1 MARLNRRRKR
11 TDKERVEMRTKMIL
25 QPDGWWDIIPIEFEI
40 PVPTSNN
47 VFITKID
54 DLLEIIDSVKEE
66 Q

>member
-1 MARLNRRRKR
+1 MTQHTNIKY
-11 TDKERVEMRTKMIL
+11 TDHKTKLIL
-25 QPDGWWDIIPIEFEI
+25 QPDGWWDTIPIEFEI

-54 DLLEIIDSVKEE
+54 NLLEIIDNIKE

>member
-1 MARLNRRRKR
+1 MNEI
-11 TDKERVEMRTKMIL
+11 DKLYVYKKAGIIMKTKTIL
-25 QPDGWWDIIPIEFEI
+25 QPDGWWKTIPIEFEI

-54 DLLEIIDSVKEE
+54 DLLEIIDNVKE